1 MNSTPDKKVKRD
13 ISPRKTVARIVRVIS
28 NRRKT
33 NMEGN
38 TNHDDF
44 SGDNSFVLHS
54 EGRDDLYDTG
64 DDKTAKKG
72 NLFKRIGS
80 NKGRRKK
87 DNEPIEEEELVITR
101 IDTMHADV
109 DIPLSAKSGE
119 FLDIQHDGQEKQ
131 IKVPSGIR
139 GESIRVKMIRPEP
152 PEPQTGLLCCAS
164 TMVFDKDEDRD
175 PVVYEDLK
183 VTRVDSEHADI
194 EIPLTA
200 NSGEYF
206 SIDHDGTEK
215 RIKVP
220 AGGMQGQS
228 IRVKLTKTAE

>member
-1 MNSTPDKKVKRD
+1 
-13 ISPRKTVARIVRVIS
+13 
-28 NRRKT
+28 
-33 NMEGN
+33 ME
-38 TNHDDF
+38 DDF

-87 DNEPIEEEELVITR
+87 DNEPIEEELIITR

-119 FLDIQHDGQEKQ
+119 FLDIQHDGVEKQ
-131 IKVPSGIR
+131 IRVPSGIR

-152 PEPQTGLLCCAS
+152 PEPQSGLLCCAAS
-164 TMVFDKDEDRD
+164 TMVFDNDEDGD

-194 EIPLTA
+194 DIPLSA
-200 NSGEYF
+200 KSGEYF
-206 SIDHDGTEK
+206 CIDHDGTQK